1 MIIIPYD
8 SIPLTE
14 PTERVKGT
22 RKSLNVIIVLINKE
36 QKPPHSEH
44 FIKRHSSFVVD
55 MHMQSEIEVFM
66 RAVKDKLYR
75 SHELT

>member
-44 FIKRHSSFVVD
+44 FIKRHSSFVVVLKSA
-55 MHMQSEIEVFM
+55 H
-66 RAVKDKLYR
+66 AV
-75 SHELT
+75 